1 MKKLMMLLTAVMAVG
16 VAQAAFVDWTINMG
30 KADGANK
37 TYYVFG
43 GSKAS
48 DVLAELAAL
57 TDESSSKLSGWAL
70 ATGTLN
76 AKAGKASGDGL
87 NVGSETSLYMV
98 VLDGTL
104 AADGTYKA
112 AKVDISGS
120 IYTPPA
126 TTPGYNT
133 VESSAFTTTGTIVA
147 GGGGGGGGGDIP
159 EPTSGLLLLVGAGML
174 ALRRK
179 QK

>member
-16 VAQAAFVDWTINMG
+16 VVQAAFVDWTINLG

-43 GSKAS
+43 GSKTS
-48 DVLAELAAL
+48 DVLAELGAL

-87 NVGSETSLYMV
+87 DVGSETSLYMV

-112 AKVDISGS
+112 GTVDISNN

-126 TTPGYNT
+126 TTPGIYT
-133 VESSAFTTTGTIVA
+133 AESSAFTTTGTIA
-147 GGGGGGGGGDIP
+147 AGGGGGGGGDIP
-159 EPTSGLLLLVGAGML
+159 EPTSGLLLLVGGAML

>member
-1 MKKLMMLLTAVMAVG
+1 MKKLLIMFAAILAAGIV
-16 VAQAAFVDWTINMG
+16 QAAFVDWTINMG

-48 DVLAELAAL
+48 DVDAALAAL
-57 TDESSSKLSGWAL
+57 TTESASSLSSWAL

-87 NVGSETSLYMV
+87 DVGSETSLYMV
-98 VLDGTL
+98 VLDSTL
-104 AADGTYKA
+104 TAGGTYKTA
-112 AKVDISGS
+112 SVDITSS
-120 IYTPPA
+120 LYTPPA

-133 VESSAFTTTGTIVA
+133 VDSSAFTGSGTIVA
-147 GGGGGGGGGDIP
+147 GGGGGGGGGVP
-159 EPTSGLLLLVGAGML
+159 EPTSGLLILVGGAL
-174 ALRRK
+174 IALRRK
-179 QK
+179 QA